1 MKWEFRT
8 EKWNTKV
15 KNLMDRLN
23 SGTEET
29 AERIRKLEDRSIRII
44 QSEEQKKNEQG
55 LRDSWDAIK
64 HTNRYIT
71 GILEEDRETK

>member
-1 MKWEFRT
+1 MKSLLGVFNLRFKLA
-8 EKWNTKV
+8 EK
-15 KNLMDRLN
+15 
-23 SGTEET
+23 
-29 AERIRKLEDRSIRII
+29 RIHKLEDRSIRII